1 MSIIQGTPRTDRSHQ
16 SQKKRKKKGKKWFY
30 PQSQGKH
37 EPASPVWKEDCL
49 LAEPLGKPHVV
60 TGHSYIVSGE
70 ISVQVFG
77 PFIWVVSFVV
87 LSLRTSLYI
96 QDVNLLSG
104 LIRRL
109 SPILWVAFL
118 FCWYCPLKHKFLKIS
133 WYPVCLFFLLFLV
146 QEIIAKSS
154 VVPYIFI

>member
-1 MSIIQGTPRTDRSHQ
+1 M
-16 SQKKRKKKGKKWFY
+16 
-30 PQSQGKH
+30 
-37 EPASPVWKEDCL
+37 
-49 LAEPLGKPHVV
+49 V

-118 FCWYCPLKHKFLKIS
+118 FC
-133 WYPVCLFFLLFLV
+133 
-146 QEIIAKSS
+146 
-154 VVPYIFI
+154 

>member
-1 MSIIQGTPRTDRSHQ
+1 M
-16 SQKKRKKKGKKWFY
+16 
-30 PQSQGKH
+30 
-37 EPASPVWKEDCL
+37 
-49 LAEPLGKPHVV
+49 V

-109 SPILWVAFL
+109 SPILWVAFF
-118 FCWYCPLKHKFLKIS
+118 FC
-133 WYPVCLFFLLFLV
+133 
-146 QEIIAKSS
+146 
-154 VVPYIFI
+154 

>member
-1 MSIIQGTPRTDRSHQ
+1 M
-16 SQKKRKKKGKKWFY
+16 
-30 PQSQGKH
+30 
-37 EPASPVWKEDCL
+37 
-49 LAEPLGKPHVV
+49 V

-104 LIRRL
+104 LICRL
-109 SPILWVAFL
+109 SPIPWVAFL
-118 FCWYCPLKHKFLKIS
+118 FC
-133 WYPVCLFFLLFLV
+133 
-146 QEIIAKSS
+146 
-154 VVPYIFI
+154 

>member
-1 MSIIQGTPRTDRSHQ
+1 M
-16 SQKKRKKKGKKWFY
+16 
-30 PQSQGKH
+30 
-37 EPASPVWKEDCL
+37 
-49 LAEPLGKPHVV
+49 V

-104 LIRRL
+104 LICRL

-118 FCWYCPLKHKFLKIS
+118 FC
-133 WYPVCLFFLLFLV
+133 
-146 QEIIAKSS
+146 
-154 VVPYIFI
+154 